1 MNSGKERRE
10 AKRISYICEVECE
23 GAGMSRLATRI
34 TDLSTTGAFIDS
46 MTNFAPGTRL
56 NLKFRVKDILIETQS
71 EVRYSLRQ
79 TGMGVQFVDMRP
91 EHLALLEHL
100 IDGKP
105 LVAPA
110 ASVAPAS
117 AAPPSVEAK
126 PAPAQYMLTG
136 NFAIVSLFDV
146 IQIIENN
153 HLTGALVIS
162 STAADGEIH
171 FNDGRIVGA
180 QQPDVV
186 GQDALVKFLD
196 VTEGS
201 FTFNKSE
208 TEYPRTIQAGSNMG
222 LMLDLLRIKDE
233 EAAFSSLSDS

>member
-23 GAGMSRLATRI
+23 GAGISRMATRI

-46 MTNFAPGTRL
+46 MVNYPPGTPL
-56 NLKFRVKDILIETQS
+56 ILKFRVKDIPIETPC

-79 TGMGVQFVDMRP
+79 MGMGVRFTDLRP
-91 EHLALLEHL
+91 EHLSVLEHL

-105 LVAPA
+105 LTASLPPTPPVAGPPQAPA
-110 ASVAPAS
+110 VSP
-117 AAPPSVEAK
+117 
-126 PAPAQYMLTG
+126 QYMLTG

-153 HLTGALVIS
+153 HLTGALVINS
-162 STAADGEIH
+162 AIAAGEIH
-171 FNDGRIVGA
+171 FTDGRIIGA
-180 QQPDVV
+180 QLAEVV

-196 VTEGS
+196 VTEGT
-201 FTFNKSE
+201 FTFNKAE
-208 TEYPRTIQAGSNMG
+208 AEFPRTIQASSNMG

-233 EAAFSSLSDS
+233 EAAFSSLSD

>member
-1 MNSGKERRE
+1 MNLGKERRE

-23 GAGMSRLATRI
+23 GAGISHLATRI

-46 MTNFAPGTRL
+46 MTNYAPGTRL
-56 NLKFRVKDILIETQS
+56 TLKFRIKDIMIETQC

-79 TGMGVQFVDMRP
+79 TGMGVRFVHMP
-91 EHLALLEHL
+91 HQSLTVLEHL

-105 LVAPA
+105 LAAPLPVVEPP
-110 ASVAPAS
+110 SAPAS
-117 AAPPSVEAK
+117 S
-126 PAPAQYMLTG
+126 AQYMLTG

-153 HLTGALVIS
+153 HLTGALIIAS
-162 STAADGEIH
+162 SVAAGEIH

-180 QQPDVV
+180 QLAETV
-186 GQDALVKFLD
+186 GQDALIKFLD
-196 VTEGS
+196 VTEGI
-201 FTFNKSE
+201 FTFNKAE
-208 TEYPRTIQAGSNMG
+208 PDYPRTIQASSNMG

-233 EAAFSSLSDS
+233 EAAFASLSDSQ